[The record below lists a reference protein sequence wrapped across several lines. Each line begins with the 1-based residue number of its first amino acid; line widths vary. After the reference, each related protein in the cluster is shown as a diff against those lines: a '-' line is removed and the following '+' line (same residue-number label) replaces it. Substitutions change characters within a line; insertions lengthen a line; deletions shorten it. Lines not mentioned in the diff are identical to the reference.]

1 MTAATSS
8 SSFTTNRI
16 GPALPSTVILI
27 RSLLP
32 LRFWFFFC
40 LLSNIIPSKRKRP
53 KRDLSRL
60 VNGSRAETVAG
71 SLARSLAR
79 DLTGRG
85 RGSGST
91 SPPWRIRT
99 QRRDCSPSAGE
110 GRATIHRRYCLR
122 LPPFTTP
129 LRWSDYLGSD
139 QEWSWLITGRD
150 QSQEPRAARIFTRKL
165 WKREEI
171 SRSPREKRER
181 EGEENAVA
189 RGGGDDG
196 GGGVGGVI

>member
-71 SLARSLAR
+71 WLARSLGISRVEAEAAVVPALLGGSERKDETAR
-79 DLTGRG
+79 PQPGKG
-85 RGSGST
+85 E
-91 SPPWRIRT
+91 
-99 QRRDCSPSAGE
+99 QRFTAATAWDFHHSRRRCGDQTISDPIKNGADWLLGE
-110 GRATIHRRYCLR
+110 TRAK
-122 LPPFTTP
+122 
-129 LRWSDYLGSD
+129 
-139 QEWSWLITGRD
+139 
-150 QSQEPRAARIFTRKL
+150 SQEPLESSRENCGNERK
-165 WKREEI
+165 
-171 SRSPREKRER
+171 
-181 EGEENAVA
+181 
-189 RGGGDDG
+189 
-196 GGGVGGVI
+196 